1 MFTMTVVLVHGN
13 PETEAI
19 WGPLVDALGRNDV
32 VRLSPPGFGAPL
44 DDDFPATYLAYRDWL
59 ERELAQVDEPIDLV
73 GHDWGGGHVVNAVM
87 HRPELVRSWASDS
100 VGLFDPDYVWHDL
113 AQVWQTP
120 GDGEELV
127 NTLLGGSVGDRA
139 ERMASFG
146 IPMDI
151 ATSMAPAQGPE
162 MGRAILLLY
171 RSARQPAMA
180 EAGRAL
186 ESAAAR
192 PGLSLLATDDP
203 YIGAAAT
210 RHLLRR
216 ARRTR
221 TAAPPPTG
229 AEPPTGPGPARRCS
243 TGWGTGGW
251 CRIRRA
257 VPRRSPA
264 AGKRLAERPD
274 ASIPTKVCRA
284 AAFRRGARALTY
296 WGGGDAEDEAQAAR
310 RVDGSVGR
318 HPADL
323 CFLGDDA
330 AQGGVRQYGVVDL

>member
-13 PETEAI
+13 PETDAI

-32 VRLSPPGFGAPL
+32 VCLSPPGFGAPL
-44 DDDFPATYLAYRDWL
+44 ADDFPATYLAYRDWL
-59 ERELAQVDEPIDLV
+59 EGELAQIDEPIDLV

-127 NTLLGGSVGDRA
+127 NTLLGGTVGDRA

-186 ESAAAR
+186 ENAAAR

-203 YIGAAAT
+203 YIGTADK
-210 RHLLRR
+210 RRR
-216 ARRTR
+216 AAERAGARTEVLD
-221 TAAPPPTG
+221 G
-229 AEPPTGPGPARRCS
+229 LGHWWMVQDPAR
-243 TGWGTGGW
+243 G
-251 CRIRRA
+251 A
-257 VPRRSPA
+257 DA
-264 AGKRLAERPD
+264 LARFWE
-274 ASIPTKVCRA
+274 T
-284 AAFRRGARALTY
+284 
-296 WGGGDAEDEAQAAR
+296 
-310 RVDGSVGR
+310 VG
-318 HPADL
+318 
-323 CFLGDDA
+323 
-330 AQGGVRQYGVVDL
+330 